1 MFDIPLPDQ
10 PAAAELQI
18 NPLLVRLALAELAL
32 RGGDPQALC
41 LGLEF
46 SPADLAQP
54 GRTVPYFQASQAIR
68 RVQTALADPC
78 LGLKIGMQQ
87 NMLSWGLVGF
97 GAMAARTLREAVVF
111 SLRFQHEAG
120 FLLRLDC
127 DRSGTYSTML
137 ASPRFADVA
146 IEALLVD
153 ATFAAV
159 VAAARQ
165 LAGPHFSPHA
175 VELVAPRPTADDADL
190 YQRAFGCPVRFGCSR
205 NALMAD
211 KIWAGHEIATGDGL
225 VVRQI
230 IALLR
235 AASARGPRDESLEAV
250 IEARMRGSLR
260 NPPSLPEVAAW
271 LNLGERSL
279 RRKLADGGH
288 TYMDL
293 LDRARKTRALELIA
307 HAQRSM
313 REVAD
318 EVGFSDTRGLRRAF
332 ERWTGMTLASALDKA
347 NRGADGD

>member
-10 PAAAELQI
+10 PAAAALQI
-18 NPLLVRLALAELAL
+18 NPLLVRLALAELRL

-41 LGLEF
+41 LGLDF
-46 SPADLAQP
+46 TPDDLAQP
-54 GRTVPYFQASQAIR
+54 GLQVSYFQASQAIR

-78 LGLKIGMQQ
+78 LGLKIGMRQ

-97 GAMAARTLREAVVF
+97 GLMAARTLREGVVF
-111 SLRFQHEAG
+111 GLRFQHEAG

-137 ASPRFADVA
+137 ASPKFADVA
-146 IEALLVD
+146 IEATLVD

-159 VAAARQ
+159 VGAARQ
-165 LAGPHFSPHA
+165 LAGTHFSPHA
-175 VELVAPRPTADDADL
+175 VELMIPRPADTAL

-205 NALMAD
+205 NALLAD

-235 AASARGPRDESLEAV
+235 AGAVGGPREDASSAA
-250 IEARMRGSLR
+250 IETRLRSSLR
-260 NPPSLPEVAAW
+260 EPPSLMALAGW
-271 LNLGERSL
+271 LNMGERSL
-279 RRKLADGGH
+279 RRRLADSGA
-288 TYMDL
+288 TYVDL
-293 LDRARKTRALELIA
+293 LDRVRKTVALELIA
-307 HAQRSM
+307 HGQRSM

-318 EVGFSDTRGLRRAF
+318 EVGFSDARSLRRAF
-332 ERWTGMTLASALDKA
+332 KRWTGGSLSEAVGRTP
-347 NRGADGD
+347 GAG